1 MGGELIMLGGAC
13 ILILFSGPG
22 WGRGYLLLGCS
33 LVLGIGLVE
42 GSDFV
47 VKQYPAHMIS
57 KFSIFWL
64 KPFHSGNKVQ
74 FNNNTDI
81 VA

>member
-22 WGRGYLLLGCS
+22 WGRGYLLIDCS
-33 LVLGIGLVE
+33 LGFGIGLVE

-47 VKQYPAHMIS
+47 VKQYPVHMVS
-57 KFSIFWL
+57 KFSIFLL
-64 KPFHSGNKVQ
+64 KPFRSGSRVQ
-74 FNNNTDI
+74 FNNSTDI